1 MLVFREER
9 LVLFNFMLI
18 YSGGI
23 LTYARESGRNSLK
36 GMPK

>member
-1 MLVFREER
+1 MLIFREER

-18 YSGGI
+18 YSVAI
-23 LTYARESGRNSLK
+23 LTYTRDSGRNSLK